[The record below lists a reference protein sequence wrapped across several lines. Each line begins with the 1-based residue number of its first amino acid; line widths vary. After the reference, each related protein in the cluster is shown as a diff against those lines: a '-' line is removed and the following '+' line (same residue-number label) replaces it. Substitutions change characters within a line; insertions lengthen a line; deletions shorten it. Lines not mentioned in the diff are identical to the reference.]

1 MEAKRYRV
9 EVSTRATLV
18 YYVVEY
24 DIDTAISLAL
34 DAPYREW
41 EVSEFDTPEYG
52 DVIAEETRL

>member
-9 EVSTRATLV
+9 EVRTRATLV

-24 DIDTAISLAL
+24 DIDAAISLAL

-41 EVSEFDTPEYG
+41 EVSEFDMPEYG